1 MNLVFAHFGS
11 NIPKHLDRNLKRAT
25 LLFPAHQIFLIT
37 DRQLNKD
44 KYDKV
49 SIYTYTYKQDWWK
62 LHSQLNHSKDFRD
75 NFWFTSTARFLALAE
90 FSDSFNEEFLHIESD
105 VIIASDF
112 PFEKL
117 SKANYDFM
125 FPIVSESNAIAST
138 IYIKNSEAAKY
149 LAKFALTESGKN
161 SMTTD
166 MYILS
171 ELSRKNE
178 VNFAPLPTAPVWS
191 YEKSN
196 SGNSFL
202 QMSDALILSL
212 GGVFDGFD
220 LGRYLFGDDPRN
232 KRGFSTLRDNDTTT
246 YLNVR
251 NLKLVMRPE
260 RDFPFLVN
268 TESDFYTP
276 VFSLH
281 VHSKNLKLF
290 EIKKSRKV
298 IKNYVLNSKKE
309 PSTVFVFSVFIKSAL
324 KSLKQRLKR
333 SARKCEVLLK
343 QCYNQQ
349 VLILKKSKDPN

>member
-11 NIPKHLDRNLKRAT
+11 KIPKHLARNLKRAT
-25 LLFPAHQIFLIT
+25 LLFPNHQIILIT
-37 DRQLNKD
+37 DLRINKN
-44 KYDKV
+44 KFDKV
-49 SIYTYTYKQDWWK
+49 TIYKYAYNKDWWK
-62 LHSQLNHSKDFRD
+62 LQSLLKHSKEFRE
-75 NFWFTSTARFLALAE
+75 NFWFTSTARFLALAD
-90 FSDSFNEEFLHIESD
+90 FSNSFNEEFLHIESD

-117 SKANYDFM
+117 SKANYDLM

-149 LAKFALTESGKN
+149 LAKFALAESEKN
-161 SMTTD
+161 NMTTD

-178 VNFAPLPTAPVWS
+178 LSFAPLPTAPTRS
-191 YEKSN
+191 YEKSK
-196 SGNSFL
+196 SKNSFL

-232 KRGFSTLRDNDTTT
+232 KRGFSTLRDNDTRT

-251 NLKLVMRPE
+251 NLNLVMRPE
-260 RDFPFLVN
+260 RDFPFLSS

-281 VHSKNLKLF
+281 IHSKNLKLF
-290 EIKKSRKV
+290 EIKKSRKE
-298 IKNYVLNSKKE
+298 IKNYVLNSKKK
-309 PSTVFVFSVFIKSAL
+309 PSTVFVFSIFIKSTL

-333 SARKCEVLLK
+333 SIRKCKVLLK
-343 QCYNQQ
+343 
-349 VLILKKSKDPN
+349 